1 MRIDDVKFTNIELLK
16 EYVMILKEKK
26 KNPGRNIE
34 KLFNSFSL
42 SLTISELMPMEYMIL
57 HELVSKVN
65 IIDIIG

>member
-34 KLFNSFSL
+34 KLFNSFF
-42 SLTISELMPMEYMIL
+42 TYN
-57 HELVSKVN
+57 N
-65 IIDIIG
+65 IKKMWRGV